1 MKTFIVCIG
10 LATAFTGAASGASAQ
25 SKASDRASQ
34 AFITKAV
41 QGNVA
46 VSVVRKFETG
56 SGLQERRLW
65 LIWFRG

>member
-46 VSVVRKFETG
+46 VSVVR
-56 SGLQERRLW
+56 
-65 LIWFRG
+65 